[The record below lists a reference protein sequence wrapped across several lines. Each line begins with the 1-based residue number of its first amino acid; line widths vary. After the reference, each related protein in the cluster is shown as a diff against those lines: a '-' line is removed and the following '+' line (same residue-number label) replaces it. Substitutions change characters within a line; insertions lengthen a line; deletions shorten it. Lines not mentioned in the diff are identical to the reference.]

1 MLKEYSQ
8 ILIDI
13 QKKSRITIHKIS
25 DVKNLKNEIQGVTN
39 KNISFN
45 TLRRLFGYLPRTT
58 PSQATL
64 KILANYLGYTSYSNY
79 LFNKKNYDDWYF
91 KMKMLRLQL
100 SNKVLTKEQVSLFN
114 FGLDN
119 NDNIVSVGSYISFLI
134 EQNNI
139 NSLKVFYKNFNYEK
153 LSNSNISK
161 LSIIITFGFY
171 KLSDKKIL
179 EIYKELIVFD
189 SFRYT
194 GPLFFIDYSNLNG
207 YYMKALKMIKT
218 LNKSKSDYLF
228 VSIMEFYQKFYANE
242 KFNNIVVA
250 PLEDDKKIFPVLKG
264 RYYAYKILASDQ
276 VDAIIQKKYLKN

>member
-189 SFRYT
+189 II
-194 GPLFFIDYSNLNG
+194 LFN
-207 YYMKALKMIKT
+207 
-218 LNKSKSDYLF
+218 
-228 VSIMEFYQKFYANE
+228 
-242 KFNNIVVA
+242 
-250 PLEDDKKIFPVLKG
+250 
-264 RYYAYKILASDQ
+264 
-276 VDAIIQKKYLKN
+276 